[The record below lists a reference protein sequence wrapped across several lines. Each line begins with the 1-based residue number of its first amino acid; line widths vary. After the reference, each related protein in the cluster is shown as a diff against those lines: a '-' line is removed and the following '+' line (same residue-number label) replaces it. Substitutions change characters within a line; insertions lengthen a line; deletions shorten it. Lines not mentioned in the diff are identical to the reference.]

1 MSWASASIAEPTQLD
16 EAGRIV
22 GSWRLRRCLGHLLG
36 GGGGVAAST
45 AAAAPKKKKAATKAT
60 AKKAKKA
67 KGAKKSASAGKS
79 SKAKLSKGKSKS
91 KGKGK
96 ASKGKKKKKKKK
108 TKKAKKTASDDDAA
122 PVGQVVGAIPPSAPR
137 TGGPARP
144 WENVG
149 QAERVA
155 ETSEWLKQQREKLGL
170 DGNGFDVETL
180 QKKKAA
186 RLKNPPK
193 KTGGEDPLI
202 AKLKAMGE
210 TRGPSS
216 DETKK
221 GKL

>member
-1 MSWASASIAEPTQLD
+1 MRSQQKGRPSHGPRRRRRARAS
-16 EAGRIV
+16 
-22 GSWRLRRCLGHLLG
+22 RREL
-36 GGGGVAAST
+36 
-45 AAAAPKKKKAATKAT
+45 
-60 AKKAKKA
+60 
-67 KGAKKSASAGKS
+67 
-79 SKAKLSKGKSKS
+79 KGKSKS

-96 ASKGKKKKKKKK
+96 ASKGKKKKKKK

>member
-60 AKKAKKA
+60 AKKAK
-67 KGAKKSASAGKS
+67 GAKKSASAGKS

-96 ASKGKKKKKKKK
+96 ASKGTKKKKK

-155 ETSEWLKQQREKLGL
+155 ETSEWLKQQR
-170 DGNGFDVETL
+170 
-180 QKKKAA
+180 
-186 RLKNPPK
+186 
-193 KTGGEDPLI
+193 
-202 AKLKAMGE
+202 AKLDRLE
-210 TRGPSS
+210 R
-216 DETKK
+216 EWIVE
-221 GKL
+221 

>member
-108 TKKAKKTASDDDAA
+108 TKKTASDDDAA

-144 WENVG
+144 WENAG